1 MRFLRHRFI
10 FSRGVLRETLPTFL
24 LATGV
29 TTFLLLVRAI
39 FLVADLLVQ
48 RSVPLA
54 VVGRILLYSVPHI
67 IVLTIPIGVLFAALM
82 AVSRL
87 AADSEIVALQASGVR
102 LARVAV
108 PLLFFGGLMF
118 LVNLFLALAVLA
130 PANRNLQLLTLRIA
144 LSGVSAAVEPGV
156 FSDDFPGQLL
166 YVKRIDRDTRRWQGV
181 LLFDLTNPIEERVV
195 VADSGDLILNPT
207 DGTAWLNLRDTTSHV
222 LRPDDP
228 TSYQQTANRE
238 LRIFLAPP
246 ASAPIERRLGARQ
259 TDTEELLERASNSE
273 SHPMERQEARIE
285 LHKRVAIPAAAL
297 VFAALAVP
305 LGMSSRRGGKGYG
318 LTVSVLIVVLYYILL
333 NNGQVLAVS
342 GKVPIGVGMWFANLV
357 GAAIAAV
364 LLLRMSR
371 RFAVGRRSWMV
382 AVRDWWWELRKTRRL
397 RAAPPVAGPSKVD
410 DSPAGGCER
419 RGTGDGEMTTP
430 FAPFTGIIDRLVL
443 RQCVSFLILV
453 ILAISAIFVA
463 VKLSDIIDDVQ
474 RHRVPFT
481 TVVSYLLFS
490 LPQILRDVLP
500 LSFLIAFLGT
510 AAMLER
516 HNESVALKAAGVS
529 LTRVTM
535 PLFVLALVLGAGLFV
550 LDDSFVHQANRAEQ
564 ALLDTIKGR
573 KVARSFRATYHQWL
587 FLPDGRT
594 LVNFIQYDPD
604 TDTLLRPSIYIF
616 DDNLN
621 LRARHMA
628 TRASWINGEWRAEA
642 AWSRTFLA
650 TGSPVFVRHVDP
662 VALPIAVPPSYFG
675 REYRKPSQM
684 SFAELRSYIL
694 TLRAAGY
701 KVDRYRVRL
710 HEKIAYPLSITLL
723 AWLALPFAFRIGRRG
738 TVVGIGLALILGM
751 AYFALMAMVGKLG
764 ESSLLSPPLAAWTPT
779 VIFALLAINR
789 HTTFST

>member
-1 MRFLRHRFI
+1 MRILRHRFI
-10 FSRGVLRETLPTFL
+10 LSRGILRETLPSFL

-54 VVGRILLYSVPHI
+54 VVGRMLLYSVPHVL
-67 IVLTIPIGVLFAALM
+67 VLTIPIGVLFAALM
-82 AVSRL
+82 TVARL

-108 PLLFFGGLMF
+108 PLLFFGGVMF
-118 LVNLFLALAVLA
+118 LLNLFLSAAVLA
-130 PANRNLQLLTLRIA
+130 PANRHLQLLTLRIA
-144 LSGVSAAVEPGV
+144 LSGFSAAVEPGV

-181 LLFDLTNPIEERVV
+181 LLFDLSNPIEERVV
-195 VADSGDLILNPT
+195 VADSGDLVINPA

-246 ASAPIERRLGARQ
+246 ATAPIERRLGARQ
-259 TDTEELLERASNSE
+259 TDTEELLERARNPE
-273 SHPMERQEARIE
+273 GHPMERQEARIE
-285 LHKRVAIPAAAL
+285 LHKRAAIPAASL

-305 LGMSSRRGGKGYG
+305 LGLGNRRGGKGYG
-318 LTVSVLIVVLYYILL
+318 LTVSVLIVVVYYILL

-342 GKVPIGVGMWFANLV
+342 GKLPIAVGMWLANLV
-357 GAAIAAV
+357 GAAIAV
-364 LLLRMSR
+364 FLLLRMSR
-371 RFAVGRRSWMV
+371 RFAVGRRGWVV
-382 AVRDWWWELRKTRRL
+382 AVREWWRELRATPLR
-397 RAAPPVAGPSKVD
+397 RAAQPAVDRPAVD
-410 DSPAGGCER
+410 DSSGECER
-419 RGTGDGEMTTP
+419 EDADDREMASP

-490 LPQILRDVLP
+490 LPQILRDILP

-510 AAMLER
+510 AATLER

-604 TDTLLRPSIYIF
+604 TDTLLRPSVYVF

-628 TRASWINGEWRAEA
+628 AKASWRDGEWRAEG

-650 TGSPVFVRHVDP
+650 SGSPVFVRHADQ
-662 VALPIAVPPSYFG
+662 VAMPIAVEPSYFG

-701 KVDRYRVRL
+701 KVDRFRVRL
-710 HEKIAYPLSITLL
+710 HEKITYPLSIALL

-738 TVVGIGLALILGM
+738 AVMGIGLALVLGM
-751 AYFALMAMVGKLG
+751 AYFALMAIVGKLG

-789 HTTFST
+789 HTTLST

>member
-1 MRFLRHRFI
+1 MRILRHRFI
-10 FSRGVLRETLPTFL
+10 LSRGILRETLPSFL

-29 TTFLLLVRAI
+29 TTFLLLIRAI

-54 VVGRILLYSVPHI
+54 VVGRMLLYSVPHVL
-67 IVLTIPIGVLFAALM
+67 VLTIPIGVLFAALM
-82 AVSRL
+82 TVARL
-87 AADSEIVALQASGVR
+87 AADSEIVALQAAGVR
-102 LARVAV
+102 LARIAV
-108 PLLFFGGLMF
+108 PLFLFGGLMF
-118 LVNLFLALAVLA
+118 VVNFFVSAAVLA

-144 LSGVSAAVEPGV
+144 LSGFSAAVEPGV

-195 VADSGDLILNPT
+195 VADSGDLVLNPA

-246 ASAPIERRLGARQ
+246 ATAPIERRLGARQ
-259 TDTEELLERASNSE
+259 TDTEELLERARNPE
-273 SHPMERQEARIE
+273 GHPMERQEARIE
-285 LHKRVAIPAAAL
+285 LHKRAAIPAASL

-305 LGMSSRRGGKGYG
+305 LGLGNRRGGKGYG

-342 GKVPIGVGMWFANLV
+342 GKVPTGLGMWLANLV
-357 GAAIAAV
+357 GAGIAAV

-371 RFAVGRRSWMV
+371 GFAVGRRGWV
-382 AVRDWWWELRKTRRL
+382 LALREWWRESQATRRRRVAPPAAGRPAAADSPEECERQDL
-397 RAAPPVAGPSKVD
+397 GDREAAP
-410 DSPAGGCER
+410 
-419 RGTGDGEMTTP
+419 P
-430 FAPFTGIIDRLVL
+430 FAPFAGIIDRLVL
-443 RQCVSFLILV
+443 RQCVSFLFLV

-474 RHRVPFT
+474 RHQVPFT
-481 TVVSYLLFS
+481 TVASYLLFS
-490 LPQILRDVLP
+490 LPQILRDILP

-510 AAMLER
+510 AAILER

-604 TDTLLRPSIYIF
+604 TDTLLRPSVYVF

-628 TRASWINGEWRAEA
+628 ARATWRDGEWRAEG

-650 TGSPVFVRHVDP
+650 SGSPVFVRHADQ
-662 VALPIAVPPSYFG
+662 VAMPIAVEPSYFG

-701 KVDRYRVRL
+701 KVDRFRVRL
-710 HEKIAYPLSITLL
+710 HEKITYPLSIALL

-738 TVVGIGLALILGM
+738 AVMGIGLALVLGM
-751 AYFALMAMVGKLG
+751 AYFALMAIVGKLG

-789 HTTFST
+789 HTTLST

>member
-1 MRFLRHRFI
+1 MRILRHRFI
-10 FSRGVLRETLPTFL
+10 LSRGILRETLPSFL

-54 VVGRILLYSVPHI
+54 VVGRMLLYSVPHVL
-67 IVLTIPIGVLFAALM
+67 VLTIPIGVLFAALM
-82 AVSRL
+82 TVARL

-108 PLLFFGGLMF
+108 PLLFFGGVMF
-118 LVNLFLALAVLA
+118 LANLVLSAAALA

-144 LSGVSAAVEPGV
+144 LSGFSAAVEPGV

-166 YVKRIDRDTRRWQGV
+166 YVKRINRDTRRWQGV

-195 VADSGDLILNPT
+195 VADSGDLVINPA

-246 ASAPIERRLGARQ
+246 ATAPIERRLGARQ
-259 TDTEELLERASNSE
+259 TDTEELLERARNPE
-273 SHPMERQEARIE
+273 GHPMDRQEARIE
-285 LHKRVAIPAAAL
+285 LHKRAAIPAASL

-305 LGMSSRRGGKGYG
+305 LGLGNRRGGKGYG
-318 LTVSVLIVVLYYILL
+318 LTVSVLIVVVYYILL

-342 GKVPIGVGMWFANLV
+342 GKLPIAVGMWLANLV
-357 GAAIAAV
+357 GAAIAAG

-371 RFAVGRRSWMV
+371 RFAVGRRSWVV
-382 AVRDWWWELRKTRRL
+382 AVREWWRELRMTRR
-397 RAAPPVAGPSKVD
+397 RRIAPTVAGRPVVD
-410 DSPAGGCER
+410 DGPGEECQR
-419 RGTGDGEMTTP
+419 QGTEDGEMAAP

-474 RHRVPFT
+474 RHHVPFT

-490 LPQILRDVLP
+490 LPQILRDILP

-510 AAMLER
+510 AAILER

-604 TDTLLRPSIYIF
+604 TDTLLRPSVYVF

-628 TRASWINGEWRAEA
+628 AKASWRDGEWRAEG

-650 TGSPVFVRHVDP
+650 SGSPVFVRHADQ
-662 VALPIAVPPSYFG
+662 VAMPIAVEPSYFG

-701 KVDRYRVRL
+701 KVDRFRVRL
-710 HEKIAYPLSITLL
+710 HDKITYPLSIALL

-738 TVVGIGLALILGM
+738 AVMGIGLALVLGM
-751 AYFALMAMVGKLG
+751 SYFALMAIVGKLG

-789 HTTFST
+789 HTTLQT